1 MTLPSCTLG
10 IDVSK
15 LWLDCFA
22 QPAGKPMRFAN
33 TASGIAALLAFA
45 GPLGGFCVLEATG
58 RYDAAL
64 VKALHAAGLAFHRA
78 NPRKARQFAQ
88 AAGFLAKTDRVDAR
102 MLAAYGAGVAL
113 RAEDAVAPEREDLKL
128 LVGRRDQLVD
138 LRKIERTRLAEAA
151 AEWLAESFRQVI
163 AGLDGQIAAIESRI
177 RQLLAETPGLAS
189 QQAILCSAPGIGPVT
204 ASVLLALLPELGQRN
219 RRAISALAGLAPL
232 AFESGTMRGQRHIW
246 GGRKRVRDALYMAA
260 LTACRSGPFKAS
272 YQALR
277 TKGKPAKLA
286 IIAIARQLLVAL
298 NAAIRDQKPFQA

>member
-1 MTLPSCTLG
+1 MTLPSCIIG
-10 IDVSK
+10 IDISK
-15 LWLDCFA
+15 LWLDCFV

-33 TASGIAALLAFA
+33 SPAGIAGLVAVA
-45 GPLGGFCVLEATG
+45 GPLGSFCVLEATG

-64 VKALHAAGLAFHRA
+64 VKALHAAGLALHRA

-113 RAEDAVAPEREDLKL
+113 RAEEPVAPEREALKL
-128 LVGRRDQLVD
+128 LVGRRDQLVE
-138 LRKIERTRLAEAA
+138 LRKSERTRLTEAA
-151 AEWLAESFRQVI
+151 ADWLAESFRAVI
-163 AGLDGQIAAIESRI
+163 ARLDEQIAAVESRI
-177 RQLLAETPGLAS
+177 KQLLATRELSRPN
-189 QQAILCSAPGIGPVT
+189 AILRSAPGVGPVA
-204 ASVLLALLPELGQRN
+204 ASVLLALLPELGRRD

-232 AFESGTMRGQRHIW
+232 AFESGAMRGQRHIW

-260 LTACRSGPFKAS
+260 LAACRSGPFKPI
-272 YQALR
+272 YQAMR
-277 TKGKPAKLA
+277 ARGKPAKLA